1 MQQFGG
7 GDLPLVVV
15 DYAHTPDALEKV
27 LMTLREQLQGQL
39 ICVFG
44 CGGNRDSG
52 KRPLMGGVAS
62 KLADKVMVTSD
73 NPRNEAPEMIIA
85 EVIHGLKAGYEVEV
99 NRELAIN
106 KAVQSARLGDIVLLA
121 GKGHEN
127 YQEIAGVKYPF
138 DDALIAQG
146 ALAKYQE
153 QHAMEGAA

>member
-1 MQQFGG
+1 
-7 GDLPLVVV
+7 
-15 DYAHTPDALEKV
+15 
-27 LMTLREQLQGQL
+27 
-39 ICVFG
+39 
-44 CGGNRDSG
+44 
-52 KRPLMGGVAS
+52 
-62 KLADKVMVTSD
+62 
-73 NPRNEAPEMIIA
+73 MIIA
-85 EVIHGLKAGYEVEV
+85 DVINGLTVSYEVEI

-106 KAVQSARLGDIVLLA
+106 KAVQSAKLGDIVLLA

>member
-1 MQQFGG
+1 
-7 GDLPLVVV
+7 
-15 DYAHTPDALEKV
+15 
-27 LMTLREQLQGQL
+27 
-39 ICVFG
+39 
-44 CGGNRDSG
+44 
-52 KRPLMGGVAS
+52 
-62 KLADKVMVTSD
+62 
-73 NPRNEAPEMIIA
+73 MIIA